1 MWWGSGI
8 LAKGF
13 LQEGTFAS
21 GFTGYPSVNLVNGEL
36 HSSKMNAKML
46 VLVERR
52 GRALTH

>member
-8 LAKGF
+8 LAKEGF
-13 LQEGTFAS
+13 LQEGTSAS
-21 GFTGYPSVNLVNGEL
+21 GFTGYASVNLVNGEL

-52 GRALTH
+52 GRD